1 MGASD
6 WATEWATSRTG
17 VAFLREAAHVDGLA
31 RGPSDLLGGRAVEV
45 LFVGVGSGARPVYD
59 AVAMVGR

>member
-1 MGASD
+1 MGAPD

-31 RGPSDLLGGRAVEV
+31 RGPSDLGGRAVEV
-45 LFVGVGSGARPVYD
+45 LFVGVGSGARPVHD